1 MTIQYER
8 ERERERKEGGKKPII
23 PIIKWKIKTTIL
35 LEQFQNHRNGD
46 NIALTHN
53 YVQWTLTSLA

>member
-8 ERERERKEGGKKPII
+8 EREREKKGKKPII

-46 NIALTHN
+46 NNRTN
-53 YVQWTLTSLA
+53 T

>member
-8 ERERERKEGGKKPII
+8 EREREREREKKTII